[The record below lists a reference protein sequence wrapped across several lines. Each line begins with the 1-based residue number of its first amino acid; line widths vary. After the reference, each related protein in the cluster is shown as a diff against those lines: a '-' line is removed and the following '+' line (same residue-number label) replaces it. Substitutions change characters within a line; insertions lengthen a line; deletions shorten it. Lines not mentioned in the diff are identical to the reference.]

1 MEKVIHN
8 STNSIYKLIL
18 NRLISNEIPQGSKIN
33 QRRLSEDLKV
43 SRTPLV
49 KALHKLE
56 TQGLVESVHDKG
68 FYVHKLTIKDLL
80 DLFILRESLDAIVIS
95 ELSDTIK
102 PEQIADLEA
111 MFEGFD
117 ERELP
122 IASEAY
128 WKADSKFHKLLFSF
142 CQNDLVVKINDNF
155 QILNRSL
162 IAGLLRSPVET
173 LTEHRDIIKA
183 LKSKNREAARVAAIS
198 HVERTRVFL
207 EEVVQRLRH
216 LGIDPRKITMEELP
230 KR

>member
-1 MEKVIHN
+1 V
-8 STNSIYKLIL
+8 YKLIL

-56 TQGLVESVHDKG
+56 TQGFVDSVHDKG

-80 DLFILRESLDAIVIS
+80 DLFIIRESLDAIVIS

-117 ERELP
+117 ERELT
-122 IASEAY
+122 ITSEAY

-142 CQNDLVVKINDNF
+142 CQNDLVKKINDNF

-173 LTEHRDIIKA
+173 LAEHRDIIEA
-183 LKSKNREAARVAAIS
+183 LKSRNREAARVAAIS

-207 EEVVQRLRH
+207 EEAVQRLRQ